1 MKQSTLMLFLTAIII
16 AVVGYG
22 KYVSDNVMKS
32 ATTVYEDR
40 LVPQT
45 QLSTRFDYYGT
56 TIKDN
61 FSSDIIENIDSL
73 LAHEP
78 EIKEQRRYT
87 DSIWV
92 AYKSTYLTPEETAL
106 VGKTDMLMNE
116 ADSYTDMLLLK
127 AKTQPELVNDLVKS
141 GELKR
146 KVSLVLDNLNELI
159 ELQTKVGKE
168 ETDKMEGILKHFNNF
183 MIGVLSL
190 ALIMAGSIIYPIIR
204 DRNSNKVEEK
214 PTKTTTR
221 TKTITKKPTTKR
233 TTTKKPTT
241 KRTIKK

>member
-1 MKQSTLMLFLTAIII
+1 MKQSTLMIILTAIII

-22 KYVSDNVMKS
+22 KYVSDKVMKS

-61 FSSDIIENIDSL
+61 FSSDFIENIDSL
-73 LAHEP
+73 LNHES
-78 EIKEQRRYT
+78 EILSQRKYT
-87 DSIWV
+87 DSVWV

-116 ADSYTDMLLLK
+116 ADSYTDMLLTK

-159 ELQTKVGKE
+159 ELQTRVGKE
-168 ETDKMEGILKHFNNF
+168 ETDKMSGTLTQFNNF
-183 MIGVLSL
+183 MVGVLSL
-190 ALIMAGSIIYPIIR
+190 ALIMLGSIFYPMIR
-204 DRNSNKVEEK
+204 DRKKGNTEDK
-214 PTKTTTR
+214 PIKTTTTKPRGR
-221 TKTITKKPTTKR
+221 TTKKPTTKKTVTKR
-233 TTTKKPTT
+233 TTTKK
-241 KRTIKK
+241 

>member
-1 MKQSTLMLFLTAIII
+1 MKQSTLMLILTAIII

-22 KYVSDNVMKS
+22 KYVSDNVMRS

-61 FSSDIIENIDSL
+61 FSSDFIESIDSL
-73 LAHEP
+73 LNHES
-78 EIKEQRRYT
+78 EILSQRKYT
-87 DSIWV
+87 DSVWV

-116 ADSYTDMLLLK
+116 ADSYTDMLLTK

-159 ELQTKVGKE
+159 ELQTRVGKE
-168 ETDKMEGILKHFNNF
+168 ETDKMSGILTQFNNF

-190 ALIMAGSIIYPIIR
+190 ALIMLGSIVYPMIR
-204 DRNSNKVEEK
+204 DRKKGNTEDKPVKV
-214 PTKTTTR
+214 TTTKPRGR
-221 TKTITKKPTTKR
+221 TTKKT

-241 KRTIKK
+241 KKTTKK

>member
-1 MKQSTLMLFLTAIII
+1 MIILTAIII

-22 KYVSDNVMKS
+22 KYVSDKVMKS

-61 FSSDIIENIDSL
+61 FSSDFIENIDSL

-78 EIKEQRRYT
+78 EILSQRKYT
-87 DSIWV
+87 DSVWV
-92 AYKSTYLTPEETAL
+92 VYKSTYLTPEETAL

-116 ADSYTDMLLLK
+116 ADSYTDMLLTK

-159 ELQTKVGKE
+159 ELQTRVGKE
-168 ETDKMEGILKHFNNF
+168 ETDKMSGILTQFNNF

-190 ALIMAGSIIYPIIR
+190 ALIMLGSIVYPMIR
-204 DRNSNKVEEK
+204 DRKKGNTEDKPVKV
-214 PTKTTTR
+214 TTT
-221 TKTITKKPTTKR
+221 KPR
-233 TTTKKPTT
+233 GRTTKKPTT
-241 KRTIKK
+241 TKKPITKRTTKK

>member
-1 MKQSTLMLFLTAIII
+1 MKQSTLMIILTAIII

-22 KYVSDNVMKS
+22 KYVSKNVMES

-78 EIKEQRRYT
+78 EIREQKRYT
-87 DSIWV
+87 DSVWV

-116 ADSYTDMLLLK
+116 ADSYTDMLLTK
-127 AKTQPELVNDLVKS
+127 AKTQPELINDLVKS

-159 ELQTKVGKE
+159 ELQTRVGKE
-168 ETDKMEGILKHFNNF
+168 ETDKMADILEQFNNF
-183 MIGVLSL
+183 MIGTLSL
-190 ALIMAGSIIYPIIR
+190 ALIMLGSIIYPMIR
-204 DRNSNKVEEK
+204 DRKTNKVEEK
-214 PTKTTTR
+214 PTKTTR
-221 TKTITKKPTTKR
+221 SKTTTKKPTTKR